1 MRKGFT
7 GSSRFNCGVSYCA
20 SLGSVATLF
29 EQLLNLSIHY
39 PMSSD
44 TACDV
49 RCLHPNAVKR
59 AVAALETEPSLVHMA
74 ALFAAL
80 GDPTRLRLLM
90 ALKTGPL
97 CTCDLAVVLGVTESA
112 VSHQLRTLKALDL
125 VRSERQDRMM
135 FHHLAD
141 GVVGSL
147 TEVAGRR
154 VEEATGSVRAA

>member
-1 MRKGFT
+1 MREGFA
-7 GSSRFNCGVSYCA
+7 GSSTFSCSVSYCA
-20 SLGSVATLF
+20 SLGSVAILF
-29 EQLLNLSIHY
+29 ERLLNWSIQH

-59 AVAALETEPSLVHMA
+59 AVAALEAEPSLVHMA

-90 ALKTGPL
+90 ALKAGPL

-135 FHHLAD
+135 FHHLTDA
-141 GVVGSL
+141 VVEAL
-147 TEVAGRR
+147 AEVAGRW
-154 VEEATGSVRAA
+154 VEEPATSAEAA